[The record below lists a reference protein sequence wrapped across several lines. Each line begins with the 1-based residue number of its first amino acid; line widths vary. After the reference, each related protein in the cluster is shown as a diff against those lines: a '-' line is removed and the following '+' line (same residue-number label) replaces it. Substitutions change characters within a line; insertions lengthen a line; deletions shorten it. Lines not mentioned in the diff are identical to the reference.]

1 MIQDLYCHLLR
12 RPVHCSQTRHGRT
25 ISPSAPLKHYIGLKI
40 ALFWHCT
47 APEIA
52 LLLGTLC
59 LLTTIGH
66 WLTDTIICFFFIV
79 FLVCFFFYLSLT
91 MVYPDLL
98 WLVVKWLQ
106 PGCLSG
112 ENVYHVTVNSAARV
126 QLGSLVSR
134 HPPLSVW
141 TSFSLP
147 QTNVIKYFFPAGGML
162 NDLEV
167 TVLHFFSLDAVFETR
182 SWIHSVLCNTRH
194 KVL

>member
-79 FLVCFFFYLSLT
+79 FLVCFFLPQPDYGLSRLAVVGRKVIATWLPFRWKCVSRNRKLRGSSPAGVPRLT
-91 MVYPDLL
+91 SSPSLCLNKLL
-98 WLVVKWLQ
+98 TATDKCHKIFFSGRRNVKWSRSHS
-106 PGCLSG
+106 P
-112 ENVYHVTVNSAARV
+112 
-126 QLGSLVSR
+126 SLLLFR
-134 HPPLSVW
+134 RSVW
-141 TSFSLP
+141 NQKLNSFSAL
-147 QTNVIKYFFPAGGML
+147 
-162 NDLEV
+162 
-167 TVLHFFSLDAVFETR
+167 
-182 SWIHSVLCNTRH
+182 
-194 KVL
+194 